1 MDHGADDSGER
12 RLLVRALNAGVCVDR
27 LVRDFS
33 EDGARLVVDA
43 EGDVV
48 TIVNGEV
55 LLEDGKPAGALPG
68 HVIRGA

>member
-1 MDHGADDSGER
+1 
-12 RLLVRALNAGVCVDR
+12 VCVDR